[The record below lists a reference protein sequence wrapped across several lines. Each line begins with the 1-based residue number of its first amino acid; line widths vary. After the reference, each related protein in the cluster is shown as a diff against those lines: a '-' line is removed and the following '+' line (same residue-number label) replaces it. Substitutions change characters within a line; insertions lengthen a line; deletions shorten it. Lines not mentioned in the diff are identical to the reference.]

1 MTCIPIERSWV
12 GVRFSAR
19 SPRREMKSFKPDP
32 FCFIPLFPREIFLT
46 RGYFPASLEK
56 YHRGDTDHEEERRG
70 GKGSLAYLGS
80 DSIVPSFFESMHL
93 NLLVPNDIG
102 YNGIEGNWSAP

>member
-1 MTCIPIERSWV
+1 MTCIPIEHEAWV

-32 FCFIPLFPREIFLT
+32 FCFIPLFLTRETFLT

-56 YHRGDTDHEEERRG
+56 YHRGMDTDHEEERRG
-70 GKGSLAYLGS
+70 GKPSLSRIRSYQ
-80 DSIVPSFFESMHL
+80 ESSL
-93 NLLVPNDIG
+93 RVR
-102 YNGIEGNWSAP
+102 A